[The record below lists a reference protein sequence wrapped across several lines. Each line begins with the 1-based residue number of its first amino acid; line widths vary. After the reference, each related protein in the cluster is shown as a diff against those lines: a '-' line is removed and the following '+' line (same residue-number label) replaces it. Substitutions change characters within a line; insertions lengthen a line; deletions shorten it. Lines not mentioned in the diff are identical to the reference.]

1 MWRRLQPAHTR
12 LCTQEDSKVDV
23 LGAASAPLE
32 HMTTDTMYLG
42 ATRKGEL
49 GKRLQREVELLY
61 CGAPSTI
68 KERLTAKTGMLD
80 DDAELSRPHGWQNR
94 RAHHR
99 KALRDYEGLETHL
112 ARSRT
117 QSAITFDTGL
127 FESPY

>member
-1 MWRRLQPAHTR
+1 MFGAGCSTRTR
-12 LCTQEDSKVDV
+12 LYTQEDSKVDV
-23 LGAASAPLE
+23 LAAASAPRA
-32 HMTTDTMYLG
+32 HTPTDRMFWG

-68 KERLTAKTGMLD
+68 KERLTAKMGMLD

-99 KALRDYEGLETHL
+99 KALRRPG
-112 ARSRT
+112 
-117 QSAITFDTGL
+117 
-127 FESPY
+127 